1 MTSRQSL
8 FLFVVHRGGSIFL
21 HDKLAAPLA
30 RDLNLMCAD
39 LGTYLFKYPPSKA
52 SPYLASPRGRFY
64 SKIYVP
70 LFPFIRVPRG
80 CRAACVIRDPRDVAV
95 STYYSL
101 AYSHPLLPGE
111 SLENRV
117 ARQTRMREM
126 GLARWLQQEGLP
138 VAGMELRAAL
148 KLAKGTQ
155 THLFKYEDMVTRWG
169 YFLRGI
175 LNWLRVPGKFAT
187 KYLPLA
193 AEFESKGEG
202 ILSHKRQVAPGN
214 WKTVLTPDLV
224 RLGEEVFG
232 SHLLEAGYH
241 WD

>member
-1 MTSRQSL
+1 MSPKQGSWHPRQEPWLRVSTHGRMSRNNSSLGCCNLDASTRLPEVRQRSRTFLDDCLRRKRLSLSVTSRQSL

-111 SLENRV
+111 SLENR
-117 ARQTRMREM
+117 
-126 GLARWLQQEGLP
+126 
-138 VAGMELRAAL
+138 
-148 KLAKGTQ
+148 
-155 THLFKYEDMVTRWG
+155 
-169 YFLRGI
+169 
-175 LNWLRVPGKFAT
+175 
-187 KYLPLA
+187 
-193 AEFESKGEG
+193 
-202 ILSHKRQVAPGN
+202 
-214 WKTVLTPDLV
+214 
-224 RLGEEVFG
+224 
-232 SHLLEAGYH
+232 
-241 WD
+241 